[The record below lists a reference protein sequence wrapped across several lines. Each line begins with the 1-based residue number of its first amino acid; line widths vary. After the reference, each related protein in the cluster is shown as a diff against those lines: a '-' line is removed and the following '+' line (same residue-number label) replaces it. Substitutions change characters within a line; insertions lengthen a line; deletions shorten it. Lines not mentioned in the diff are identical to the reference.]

1 MKKIYSSP
9 LTEVVKI
16 NTEMMICQSML
27 NVIDGNPDQILTRD
41 DSDFDFGFDS
51 GNEFDLNFDKNEG
64 LW

>member
-41 DSDFDFGFDS
+41 VSDFDLNFDAE
-51 GNEFDLNFDKNEG
+51 NEFDLNFDKNES

>member
-1 MKKIYSSP
+1 MQP

-16 NTEMMICQSML
+16 KTEQMICQSML

-41 DSDFDFGFDS
+41 VSDFDLNFDAE
-51 GNEFDLNFDKNEG
+51 NEFDLNFDKNES